1 MPVNRIENSV
11 CIITA
16 HTAYEHLGYPLPS
29 NGSPC
34 TKTIHNLPRAVNGDI
49 TGNTTRLGF
58 HNAIE
63 IGNARDR
70 INSTCGAV
78 VSKIIGNHFAHGLNT
93 RPGGRRIVVNRDEH
107 LEMRGLGLEIHI
119 VCRELF
125 LVLFYEHKFHLLLEI
140 IAECR
145 NRIALSIGVHHRRA
159 TGLVI
164 GPRAVFDLPIAKGNI
179 LALNRFD
186 FHLKKRYWI
195 WKSFPMCKTRHAI
208 GFEFATRHSINHRS
222 IYGIERISINLT
234 VVTAIRG
241 CRPQNIGFVHIA
253 PVRAPTRKAQ
263 TQVLNGAKPL

>member
-16 HTAYEHLGYPLPS
+16 HTAYEHLGYPLSPDS
-29 NGSPC
+29 RPC
-34 TKTIHNLPRAVNGDI
+34 TETIDNLPRSINSDI
-49 TGNTTRLGF
+49 ACDTARLGF
-58 HNAIE
+58 NNAIE

-70 INSTCGAV
+70 VNSTCGAV
-78 VSKIIGNHFAHGLNT
+78 VAKIIGNHFAHGFNT
-93 RPGGRRIVVNRDEH
+93 RPGSRRIVVNRHEN
-107 LEMRGLGLEIHI
+107 LEMCSLRSEIHI
-119 VCRELF
+119 VSRELF
-125 LVLFYEHKFHLLLEI
+125 FVLFYEYKFHLFFEVV
-140 IAECR
+140 AERR

-164 GPRAVFDLPIAKGNI
+164 CPCTVFDLPIAKGNI
-179 LALNRFD
+179 LALNSFNFD
-186 FHLKKRYWI
+186 LKKRYWI
-195 WKSFPMCKTRHAI
+195 WKSFSMGKTRHAI

-234 VVTAIRG
+234 VVTAIRWR
-241 CRPQNIGFVHIA
+241 RPQDIGFIHIA